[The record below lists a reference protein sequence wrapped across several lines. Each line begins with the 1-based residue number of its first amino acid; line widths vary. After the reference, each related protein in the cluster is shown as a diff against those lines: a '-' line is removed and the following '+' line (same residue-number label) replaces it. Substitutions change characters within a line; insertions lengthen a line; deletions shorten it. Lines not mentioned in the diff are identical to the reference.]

1 MSERSPLGR
10 ARRIVVVVVSVIVLL
25 AAGRFFALRNPKTAE
40 ISVSQQTTYLTT
52 PTRADGWVDYP
63 EAVDWMRRAALGV
76 DGKNAAAPLVHAL
89 GSTLLP
95 TGVDKDKLLQQLG
108 VPAAPADAPKLV
120 RLSDFEAVDGTSPP
134 EPSPEADDWLRARCA
149 GAQARSLSRARIAD
163 WIAKSEAP
171 LADVVTASRAA
182 SLYVPVPREQSAAVE
197 GFARVNPMRLAS
209 ASEALRC
216 RAALRLLAGDAA
228 GSWADLEAM
237 WKLGLLVAR
246 SASLG
251 EYALAG
257 VFWRDAMGGT
267 VDLAASSAAKPE
279 LLASVRKTF
288 DALPAFPPAT
298 ETLMLQRLAV
308 LNAFATP
315 LVAKAAPDAPQGT
328 LVAKAGTAVVMEG
341 INQRYDALDAVLQ
354 IADPRARIARI
365 DQVEAEA
372 VQAAQKE
379 KAFWTRLVRKVKGE
393 VPAEATAEFGGQLAV
408 LSRATLGVELTA
420 VSGRRLA
427 TIALAIAK
435 FQREKGSLPAS
446 LTELGDVPKD
456 PASGGAFAYKPSGRL
471 FTLYGVGRDGRDDG
485 GDLAQDMV
493 AMSQEP
499 PRAPR

>member
-1 MSERSPLGR
+1 MSEGSPLGR
-10 ARRIVVVVVSVIVLL
+10 ARRIVLVVVSVIVLL
-25 AAGRFFALRNPKTAE
+25 VAGRFFALRPKMAE
-40 ISVSQQTTYLTT
+40 IAVSQQTTYLTT

-76 DGKNAAAPLVHAL
+76 DGKNAAAPLVHAM

-95 TGVDKDKLLQQLG
+95 TGVDKGKLLQQLG
-108 VPAAPADAPKLV
+108 VPDAPADGPKLV
-120 RLSDFEAVDGTSPP
+120 RLSDFEAVDGASSP

-149 GAQARSLSRARIAD
+149 GAQAQSLSRARIAD
-163 WIAKSEAP
+163 WIARSEAP
-171 LADVVTASRAA
+171 LADVVTASQAA

-197 GFARVNPMRLAS
+197 GFARVNPIRLAT

-251 EYALAG
+251 EYAVAG
-257 VFWRDAMGGT
+257 VFWRDAMAGT

-279 LLASVRKTF
+279 LLAAVRKTL
-288 DALPAFPPAT
+288 DAVPAFPPAT

-315 LVAKAAPDAPQGT
+315 LVAKAAPDAQPGT
-328 LVAKAGTAVVMEG
+328 LVAKAGTGVVLEG
-341 INQRYDALDAVLQ
+341 INQRYDALDAALQ

-365 DQVEAEA
+365 NQIEAEA
-372 VQAAQKE
+372 VKAAQKE
-379 KAFWTRLVRKVKGE
+379 KTFWTRLVRKFKGE
-393 VPAEATAEFGGQLAV
+393 VPVEATAEFGGQLAM
-408 LSRATLGVELTA
+408 LGRATQGVELTA
-420 VSGRRLA
+420 VSGRRIA
-427 TIALAIAK
+427 TVALAIAK

-446 LTELGDVPKD
+446 LAELGDVPKD
-456 PASGGAFAYKPSGRL
+456 PASGGAFAYKPNGQQ
-471 FTLYGVGRDGRDDG
+471 FTVYGVGRDGRDNG
-485 GDLAQDMV
+485 GDLAEDMV
-493 AMSQEP
+493 AISQEP
-499 PRAPR
+499 PRPPR